1 MFVLI
6 GQQLLGSLTFPIAK
20 YGLAE
25 VEPFTFAFFRFVLS
39 ALVLV
44 AIVRFRTWRIP
55 IEKPDRWKIAGLGCL
70 VVLGNQVTYLWGQ
83 SMTAAGH
90 GALLFAATPIFI
102 FLMALVHL
110 GEKFKWRR
118 AIGVVIG
125 IAGVA
130 IVMGAGAI
138 KIGTEYL
145 IGDAIIL
152 FAVLV
157 WAYYT
162 VWGKPLARKYGAMRV
177 TAYSLASGT
186 LLYFPFGLVR
196 AIQFDYD
203 GVSTGAWLSV
213 AYVAIGTS
221 VFGYMLWYWVLKY
234 FEASRVAVFQNVQPI
249 FASMVAYVFLN
260 EPLGWSFVIGGAVV
274 LVGVIT
280 TEV

>member
-1 MFVLI
+1 
-6 GQQLLGSLTFPIAK
+6 
-20 YGLAE
+20 
-25 VEPFTFAFFRFVLS
+25 LS
-39 ALVLV
+39 AIVLV
-44 AIVRFRTWRIP
+44 TIVRLRKWRIP
-55 IEKPDRWKIAGLGCL
+55 IEKADRLKIAGLGCL
-70 VVLGNQVTYLWGQ
+70 VVIGNQVTYLWGQ

-110 GEKFKWRR
+110 GEKFRWRR

-125 IAGVA
+125 ITGVA
-130 IVMGAGAI
+130 IVMGAGAV

-186 LLYFPFGLVR
+186 LLYFPFGLFQ
-196 AIQFDYD
+196 ATQFEYS
-203 GVSTGAWLSV
+203 GVSLGAWLSV
-213 AYVAIGTS
+213 VYVAIGTS
-221 VFGYMLWYWVLKY
+221 VLGYILWYWVLKY
-234 FEASRVAVFQNVQPI
+234 FEASRVAVFQNIQPI
-249 FASMVAYVFLN
+249 FASIVALIFLN
-260 EPLGWSFVIGGAVV
+260 EPLGWSFMIGGAVV
-274 LVGVIT
+274 LAGVII